1 MKEMSANRKVFKD
14 YCLLCECATPL
25 GYHSNFI
32 LSYLGWDKQ
41 ANCGPM
47 YYNYCNNSIDFYSI
61 DEYQTLKDGEI
72 RIQMDKQMT
81 LDKEMTAKKVL
92 DFLKQQ
98 RTVYKNMLFKLK
110 EKEMLKDFEDARA

>member
-1 MKEMSANRKVFKD
+1 MKQLAANRKVFKD
-14 YCLLCECATPL
+14 YCLICDWATSL

-32 LSYLGWDKQ
+32 LSYLAWDKQ

-61 DEYQTLKDGEI
+61 DEFQTLKDGEI
-72 RIQMDKQMT
+72 RIQMDKEMT
-81 LDKEMTAKKVL
+81 LDKEMTSKKVM
-92 DFLKQQ
+92 DFLTKQ

-110 EKEMLKDFEDARA
+110 EKEMLKDFEDVRA

>member
-1 MKEMSANRKVFKD
+1 MKQLPANRKVFKD
-14 YCLLCECATPL
+14 YCLLCDWATAL

-32 LSYLGWDKQ
+32 LSYLAWDKQ

-72 RIQMDKQMT
+72 KIGLDKQMT
-81 LDKEMTAKKVL
+81 LDKEMTSKKVM
-92 DFLKQQ
+92 DFLTKQ
-98 RTVYKNMLFKLK
+98 RTVYKNILFKLK
-110 EKEMLKDFEDARA
+110 EKEMLKDFEDVRA

>member
-1 MKEMSANRKVFKD
+1 MKQLAANRKVFKD
-14 YCLLCECATPL
+14 YCLLCNWATSL

-61 DEYQTLKDGEI
+61 DEFQTLKDGEI
-72 RIQMDKQMT
+72 RIQMDKEMT
-81 LDKEMTAKKVL
+81 LDKEMTSKKVM
-92 DFLKQQ
+92 DFLTKQ
-98 RTVYKNMLFKLK
+98 RTVYKNVLFKLK
-110 EKEMLKDFEDARA
+110 EKEMLKDFEDVRA

>member
-1 MKEMSANRKVFKD
+1 MKQLAANRKVFKD
-14 YCLLCECATPL
+14 YCLLCNLATSL

-61 DEYQTLKDGEI
+61 DEFQTLKDGEI

-81 LDKEMTAKKVL
+81 LDKEMTAKKVM
-92 DFLKQQ
+92 DFLTKQ
-98 RTVYKNMLFKLK
+98 RTVYKNVLFKLK
-110 EKEMLKDFEDARA
+110 EKEMLKDFEDVRA

>member
-1 MKEMSANRKVFKD
+1 MKQLPANRKVFKD
-14 YCLLCECATPL
+14 YCLLCDLATSL

-32 LSYLGWDKQ
+32 LNYLGWDKQ

-61 DEYQTLKDGEI
+61 DEDKTLEDGEI

-81 LDKEMTAKKVL
+81 VDKEMTSKKVM
-92 DFLKQQ
+92 DFLTKQ
-98 RTVYKNMLFKLK
+98 RTVYKNILFKLK
-110 EKEMLKDFEDARA
+110 EKEMLKDFEDVRA